1 MDNKFWNRLYVPI
14 QDEDLNVEAINP
26 AEAYRRQA
34 EAVNL
39 SAPIYAELE
48 VVDSLLR
55 KAEHLES
62 ELTRVVL
69 AHHMDS
75 LKSVQTRTNDLVD
88 AFVLSAAASV
98 PINGKYRDLRPHLL
112 KIRRRIARLTA
123 RKSKL
128 ERRLKAIEYTTDRL
142 DSVLNWNKFIGRLE
156 YGRG

>member
-1 MDNKFWNRLYVPI
+1 MDKSFWDRIYVPI
-14 QDEDLNVEAINP
+14 QTEDEDVEAINP

-48 VVDSLLR
+48 VVDSLLK
-55 KAEHLES
+55 KAEHFES

-88 AFVLSAAASV
+88 AFVLAAAEKV
-98 PINGKYRDLRPHLL
+98 PINGQIRDLRQHLL
-112 KIRRRIARLTA
+112 KIRRRIARLEA
-123 RKSKL
+123 RKAKL

-142 DSVLNWNKFIGRLE
+142 DSVLNWNKFLGRLE
-156 YGRG
+156 YGR